1 MNYFSKIKPVLNKL
15 SELNVYD
22 SLEVVRAY
30 IQASADGK
38 DMKLEFEDAYCYAI
52 EEEYRID
59 AMMRRTVKLSIVA
72 NEVTFEG
79 ATFKNPYINEK

>member
-30 IQASADGK
+30 IQASADGNTN
-38 DMKLEFEDAYCYAI
+38 
-52 EEEYRID
+52 
-59 AMMRRTVKLSIVA
+59 RTYVKLNTLV
-72 NEVTFEG
+72 
-79 ATFKNPYINEK
+79 KNDDMLQNKG

>member
-30 IQASADGK
+30 MQASADGNTNRAYVPWHRILYK
-38 DMKLEFEDAYCYAI
+38 FGNKVDLFASSKQVKNDDMLQNK
-52 EEEYRID
+52 
-59 AMMRRTVKLSIVA
+59 
-72 NEVTFEG
+72 G
-79 ATFKNPYINEK
+79 

>member
-30 IQASADGK
+30 MQ
-38 DMKLEFEDAYCYAI
+38 
-52 EEEYRID
+52 
-59 AMMRRTVKLSIVA
+59 RRTGDGYEI
-72 NEVTFEG
+72 
-79 ATFKNPYINEK
+79 